1 MTDDRKSN
9 VLKAILKREQDG
21 LALNST
27 AVLRQDRVLYNAIRR
42 EFSSWDQA
50 MRAAGID
57 PEGIRNHRRWSR
69 QAVVNRIRQLA
80 RQGKDL
86 NSHAIQRSE
95 ATLISA
101 ASRLFLSWDEALEC
115 AGIDPEAWRM
125 RVPTWTRERV
135 IEAIQ
140 TIHGSGGNVSHTVLK
155 RNSVT
160 HAGCLL
166 FGSWDDALRAAGL
179 VPEQN
184 RIRRRPWTPDE
195 VVQEIQRKSQAGEP
209 LNARDVSPHSLRSR
223 GTEFFGSWDAAL
235 TAAGLD
241 SARIRRSKTRGNR
254 RCRSQRQRSS
264 SSVSR

>member
-1 MTDDRKSN
+1 MTGDRKSD

-27 AVLRQDRVLYNAIRR
+27 AVLRQDRVLHNAIRR

-69 QAVVNRIRQLA
+69 EAVVSRIRQLA
-80 RQGKDL
+80 SQGKDL

-115 AGIDPEAWRM
+115 AGIDPEVWRR

-140 TIHGSGGNVSHTVLK
+140 TIRASGGKVSHTALR
-155 RNSVT
+155 RNSVS

-166 FGSWDDALRAAGL
+166 FCSWDDALRAAGL

-184 RIRRRPWTPDE
+184 RVRRRPWTPDE
-195 VVQEIQRKSQAGEP
+195 IVQEIQRKSRAGEP

-241 SARIRRSKTRGNR
+241 PARVRRSKTRGNR
-254 RCRSQRQRSS
+254 RRRLQARGTSLG
-264 SSVSR
+264 VH